1 MNINDEYTA
10 SVIDMTTDGDG
21 IAKIEDN
28 YTIFVRGAIVGDEI
42 SFVLTKLNKTY
53 GFGKLN
59 KIVTTSPFRRTS
71 VCCKF
76 EKCGGCTLL
85 NIKYTAQ
92 LDMKSHTVTSNMARI
107 GGVSDYVYE
116 GIIGADCEYNYRN
129 KAQFPLGL
137 SDKGAV
143 CGFFLPKSHDIVSI
157 DSCCIQSDR
166 INAALNTV
174 MEFIREEN
182 ISVYNEKTHRGTVRH
197 IYVRDGGDELM
208 VCIVTNTPEKIKN
221 AEKLAKSLS
230 HIGKISLIQNIN
242 TQRTNVILGGRNI
255 TLFGNPYIIMNVGD
269 IKFKVSPNSFFQV
282 NTSQML
288 KLYQKAL
295 EYASPSE
302 SDTVF
307 DLYCGVGSI
316 SLFLSKK
323 VKEVVGVEIVEDAVK
338 NAKENARLNGI
349 ENTSFYCGDCG
360 ETVDKLLSEGKRADI
375 AVVDPP
381 RKGCDDKTLEL
392 LNRMNPK
399 KIVYVSCNSATLARD
414 AAKLCGYGF
423 KVDKLCAVD
432 MFPQTMHVET
442 VCLMSKIE
450 K

>member
-10 SVIDMTTDGDG
+10 AVIDMTTNGDG

-28 YTIFVRGAIVGDEI
+28 YTVFVSGAVIGDEI

-53 GFGKLN
+53 GFGKLK
-59 KIVTTSPFRRTS
+59 KIVSPSPSRRTS
-71 VCCKF
+71 VCSES

-85 NIKYTAQ
+85 NVKYPAQ
-92 LDMKSHTVTSNMARI
+92 LDMKSRIVTSNMARI
-107 GGVSDYVYE
+107 GGFFDYTYE

-129 KAQFPLGL
+129 KAQFPLGM

-157 DSCCIQSDR
+157 DSCFIQSDK
-166 INAALNTV
+166 INAALKSV

-197 IYVRDGGDELM
+197 VYVRDGGDELM

-230 HIGKISLIQNIN
+230 HLGKISLVQNIN
-242 TQRTNVILGGRNI
+242 TQKTNVILGRKNI

-316 SLFLSKK
+316 SLFLSKNA
-323 VKEVVGVEIVEDAVK
+323 KEVIGVEIVEDAVK
-338 NAKENARLNGI
+338 NAKENARLNGM

-360 ETVDKLLSEGKRADI
+360 DTVDKLLSGGRKADI

-414 AAKLCGYGF
+414 AAKLRGYGF

-432 MFPQTMHVET
+432 MFPQTMHVEA
-442 VCLMSKIE
+442 VCLMSR
-450 K
+450 